1 MKEILI
7 TNDDG
12 FEAAGLLALR
22 DKLRQIANVT
32 VVAPSSEKSAC
43 AHSITLTRPLRFIQ
57 LDDGF
62 FKLDDATPSDCIYL
76 ALETMFKHKKPDLVI
91 SGINHGANVG
101 EDITY
106 SGTCGGAM
114 EGTLQGVNSIA
125 VSQLYNNDSLDKFG
139 FDLACEITL
148 ELVQNIFEN
157 GYPLDGREFL
167 NLNIPAVS
175 KNDYKGLKIVPVGQQ
190 NYNTNA
196 QIHRNPRG
204 LEYYWLGTP
213 GIRYAA
219 DLGYDCDITTLNQNY
234 ASLTP
239 IKLDMTSYKSIEIL
253 KNWTI
258 NER

>member
-139 FDLACEITL
+139 FDLACEIAL

-175 KNDYKGLKIVPVGQQ
+175 KNEYKGLKIVPVGQQ

>member
-175 KNDYKGLKIVPVGQQ
+175 KNEYKGLKIVPVGQQ
-190 NYNTNA
+190 NDNTNA

>member
-1 MKEILI
+1 VKEILI

>member
-76 ALETMFKHKKPDLVI
+76 ALETMFKHKKPNLVI

-175 KNDYKGLKIVPVGQQ
+175 KNEYKGLKIVPVGQQ